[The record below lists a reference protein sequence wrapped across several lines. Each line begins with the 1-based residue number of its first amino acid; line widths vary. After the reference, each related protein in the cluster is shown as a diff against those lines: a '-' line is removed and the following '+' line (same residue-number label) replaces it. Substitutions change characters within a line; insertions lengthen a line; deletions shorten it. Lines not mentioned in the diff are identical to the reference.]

1 MKDFLILDCAGA
13 AEIFLTEGV
22 SKNRG
27 TVFQGK
33 FQEVNRP
40 NKNNRIYPEG
50 VLKHNVERFQET
62 MKNRGFFGELDH
74 AEDSVIHLENAS
86 HIITKLWW
94 EGSTLMGEGECC
106 PTPAGQILSNLLM
119 GGYQV
124 GISSRGVGSGQTN
137 NEGTLVIGES
147 YKLITFDV
155 VADPSTFDAFQKVG
169 NSKKDENY
177 QILNNEVKNN
187 NRSSVNK
194 LNANLL
200 IAFFESQLEDKR
212 SKIINERF

>member
-1 MKDFLILDCAGA
+1 MKDFLILDCAGS
-13 AEIFLTEGV
+13 AEIFLTESV
-22 SKNRG
+22 SKKRG

-40 NKNNRIYPEG
+40 NKNNRIYPEN
-50 VLKHNVERFQET
+50 VLRGNVERFTET

-94 EGSTLMGEGECC
+94 DGSTLMGEGECC
-106 PTPAGQILSNLLM
+106 PTPAGQILSNLLE

-124 GISSRGVGSGQTN
+124 GISSRGVGSGQPN

-155 VADPSTFDAFQKVG
+155 VADPSTFDANVSKHG
-169 NSKKDENY
+169 NNKQENY

-187 NRSSVNK
+187 IRSSINK

-200 IAFFESQLEDKR
+200 IAFFESTLDEKR
-212 SKIINERF
+212 SRILNERL